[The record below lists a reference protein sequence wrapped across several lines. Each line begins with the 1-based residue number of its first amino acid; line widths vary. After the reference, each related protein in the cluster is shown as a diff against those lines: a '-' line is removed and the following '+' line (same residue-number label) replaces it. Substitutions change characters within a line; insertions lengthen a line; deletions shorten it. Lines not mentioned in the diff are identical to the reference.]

1 MPNRNRIKQK
11 KTKKKVKQKKKSK
24 DVKQSKIS
32 ENKQA
37 KTKNKTRLTGL
48 VEGNGST
55 KKESIISY

>member
-1 MPNRNRIKQK
+1 MKL
-11 KTKKKVKQKKKSK
+11 KKKCK

-32 ENKQA
+32 KNKQA